1 MKFERVSARIH
12 PSDKEKLSKTGYNAR
27 QAIEYFNS
35 ISCNEVDQLSIEEY
49 FLNKEIED
57 MKYDLISKEAKLE
70 DIQKRKDEIYKGNL
84 SQLRVQS
91 YQKIIGMYT
100 DVDDKTSVT
109 TQAFEEFIEMRF
121 IENTIVR
128 ELASVQCPL
137 DEYKEGLLNY
147 YTDVILV
154 GRTID

>member
-147 YTDVILV
+147 YNDVILV

>member
-1 MKFERVSARIH
+1 MTFERVSARIH

-35 ISCNEVDQLSIEEY
+35 VSCNEVDQLSIEEY

-84 SQLRVQS
+84 SQLRIQS

-147 YTDVILV
+147 YNDVILV